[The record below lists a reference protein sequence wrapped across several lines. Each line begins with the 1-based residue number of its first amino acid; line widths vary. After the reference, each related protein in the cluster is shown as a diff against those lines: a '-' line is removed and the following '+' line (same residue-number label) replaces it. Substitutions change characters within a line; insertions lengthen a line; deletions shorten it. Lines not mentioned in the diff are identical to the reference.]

1 MKRFVLILSLL
12 LLLTGCGTS
21 AETEHVP
28 KADAAENTGALP
40 LPVTEESIRA
50 ACEADGFTVREIKPF
65 GKDFLVYGGY
75 MPQNGQ
81 FDWIYG
87 ETGQRCPLVFCIRSV
102 LSYKIRDVGQIE
114 VLLGTE
120 NPFNSHR
127 SFPYL
132 LTAYAA
138 QRLDEKGTPYPA
150 DFQEGNFV
158 EEPYWAPVSEA
169 YTIGWRRPET
179 LADARMSLNGI
190 EVTFGPQLDRD
201 MGNFFAAVSSIPQ
214 VDISY
219 DSANKRMTLTC
230 HSTRLDSGVPSPDD
244 SYASMFS
251 PTSFPAGVLETSN
264 DFISRAEIQEVG
276 ENVVIALTLTDR
288 AVEYTIEEGQLL
300 WDESRPYL
308 SLRFREAY

>member
-1 MKRFVLILSLL
+1 MKRLILLLTLL

-21 AETEHVP
+21 VEAERGP
-28 KADAAENTGALP
+28 KAEAAENADTLP
-40 LPVTEESIRA
+40 LPVTEASIRA
-50 ACEADGFTVREIKPF
+50 AYETDGFTVREIKPF

-87 ETGQRCPLVFCIRSV
+87 ETGQRCSLVFCIRNV
-102 LSYKIRDVGQIE
+102 LSYKIKDVGQIE

-120 NPFNSHR
+120 NPFNGHR

-138 QRLDEKGTPYPA
+138 QRLDEKGSPYPV

-158 EEPYWAPVSEA
+158 KEPYWAPVSEA
-169 YTIGWRRPET
+169 YTIGWGRPEA
-179 LADARMSLNGI
+179 LADVRMGLNGI
-190 EVTFGPQLDRD
+190 EVTFGPRLDRD
-201 MGNFFAAVSSIPQ
+201 MGNFFAAASSIPQ

-219 DSANKRMTLTC
+219 DSVNRCMALTC
-230 HSTRLDSGVPSPDD
+230 HSTCLDSGAPSPDD

-251 PTSFPAGVLETSN
+251 PTNFPAGVLETSN
-264 DFISRAEIQEVG
+264 GFISRAKIQEDG

-288 AVEYTIEEGQLL
+288 AGEYTIEEGQLL
-300 WDESRPYL
+300 RNESRPYL
-308 SLRFREAY
+308 RLSFREAY